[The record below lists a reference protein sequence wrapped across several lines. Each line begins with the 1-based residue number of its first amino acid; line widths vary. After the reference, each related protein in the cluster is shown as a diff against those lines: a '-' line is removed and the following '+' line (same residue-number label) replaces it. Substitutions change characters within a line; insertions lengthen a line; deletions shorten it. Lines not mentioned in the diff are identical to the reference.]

1 MRISIITTAGNSGVY
16 EPISAQEEG
25 GHGVVLLGYNDD
37 DPSNS
42 YWICKNSWG
51 TSWGEDGYF
60 KIKMG
65 VCEIGTWVIQLSGVT
80 IDNQPPVLGDVSL
93 SIAGQTFRE
102 GKEISI
108 QLQTPLP
115 RGAAVNA
122 TTGEF
127 TWTPSYTQAGVY
139 SLRFSVSDGSLE
151 DFEVVT
157 ITVVNVKKT
166 KARF

>member
-1 MRISIITTAGNSGVY
+1 
-16 EPISAQEEG
+16 
-25 GHGVVLLGYNDD
+25 
-37 DPSNS
+37 
-42 YWICKNSWG
+42 
-51 TSWGEDGYF
+51 
-60 KIKMG
+60 MG
-65 VCEIGTWVIQLSGVT
+65 VCEIGTWVLQLSGVT
-80 IDNQPPVLGDVSL
+80 IDNQSPVLGDISL

-108 QLQTPLP
+108 QLQGSDPDGGSLIYNVTPLP